1 MVLTDT
7 NEKRIENYN
16 LRNFTR
22 LKDIFESFLTCWKV
36 QNKFF
41 IVELVDS
48 VKNKKEYSFSGLFE
62 YGDFYYEWCIKHR
75 IWLER
80 DTQKQRLELVLPNDK
95 FFDNSL
101 SQYTEAESN
110 LYREYWIEMTD
121 EQNVFFNPLWD
132 FIENLSSNAHFG
144 FDDEDENY
152 YYYSRYNH
160 PFSRMAFFNGFKEL
174 EIGIYFEP
182 KTPDK
187 SINYERH
194 RKRGPCPA
202 RWKKKSEN
210 TYEEGFSLFFTN

>member
-36 QNKFF
+36 QNNFF

-101 SQYTEAESN
+101 SQCTEEESN

-121 EQNVFFNPLWD
+121 EQLAILFG
-132 FIENLSSNAHFG
+132 ILSKTYQMLILDSMMKTKTIILGTITLFP
-144 FDDEDENY
+144 EW
-152 YYYSRYNH
+152 
-160 PFSRMAFFNGFKEL
+160 PFLMVLRN
-174 EIGIYFEP
+174 
-182 KTPDK
+182 
-187 SINYERH
+187 
-194 RKRGPCPA
+194 
-202 RWKKKSEN
+202 
-210 TYEEGFSLFFTN
+210 